1 MPPFLPPFLAAIF
14 DCLPVNERFNE
25 RVKAKPRGTLAKA
38 PVRTQ
43 GPSPK
48 GTAICQVQPGPSAAA
63 KSAWRD
69 LSLQRIELV
78 GVEG

>member
-1 MPPFLPPFLAAIF
+1 LAAIF

-43 GPSPK
+43 GPRRRLRQFAKS
-48 GTAICQVQPGPSAAA
+48 TGPSVAA
-63 KSAWRD
+63 KTAWRD